1 MDETVENLGTKYCKE
16 GLKSGK
22 TLSAAVL
29 FPPPSSGMKYWQGSQ
44 KVKVFLEALLP

>member
-1 MDETVENLGTKYCKE
+1 MEETVENLGTQQCRE

-22 TLSAAVL
+22 ALSAVVL
-29 FPPPSSGMKYWQGSQ
+29 FPPPSPGMKYWQGSQ